1 MERTATHDLIDT
13 LLQNHD
19 FWSTTTG
26 SVAVRFDPAQD
37 RMAVAFVDG
46 KWEHGK
52 EVRITEAVE
61 MPDGAGADS
70 DVVKHYMA
78 YITEKFNIPWL
89 RLVRVEHVVLGAR
102 PELREP
108 IDRSRTAL
116 VMHVML
122 RDDKESPD
130 VPERVRF
137 IDPRIEAVML
147 GQKN

>member
-13 LLQNHD
+13 LLQKHD
-19 FWSTTTG
+19 FWSTTTS
-26 SVAVRFDPAQD
+26 SVAVRFDPARN
-37 RMAVAFVDG
+37 RMALAFVDG

-52 EVRITEAVE
+52 EVRITEAVD

-70 DVVKHYMA
+70 DVVRQYTA

-89 RLVRVEHVVLGAR
+89 RLVRVEHVVLEPR
-102 PELREP
+102 PELHGP
-108 IDRSRTAL
+108 IDRPRTAL

-137 IDPRIEAVML
+137 VNPRIEAFML